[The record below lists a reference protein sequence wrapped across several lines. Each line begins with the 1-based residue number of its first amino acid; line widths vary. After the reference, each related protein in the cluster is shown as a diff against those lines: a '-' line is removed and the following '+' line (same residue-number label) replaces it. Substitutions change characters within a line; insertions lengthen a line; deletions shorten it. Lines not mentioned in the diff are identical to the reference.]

1 MRARELWYLCVSICV
16 SLVLQG
22 ETIDCVIKTF
32 CDKIFGKPAKG
43 RCFPA
48 APPHAHYRHSLCT
61 PGRPGKLNLHV
72 LIKDGEIFK
81 RTFHLNRPRLERHS
95 CRSQAGLCSNALAFA
110 NASANAAFA
119 FALALDSLAADT
131 FALAFAFDSSAFAF
145 ALAFDSNAFD

>member
-95 CRSQAGLCSNALAFA
+95 CRSISISKTPMVPLWDIWVGECMLRHQGCARNQSVSYISRNLARTEPTIVA
-110 NASANAAFA
+110 V
-119 FALALDSLAADT
+119 
-131 FALAFAFDSSAFAF
+131 
-145 ALAFDSNAFD
+145 